1 MSAQKQVTIDHV
13 LEALV
18 ASARTAG
25 APETVALEARRATMA
40 RFVPE
45 GGPGRLASPRVESYF
60 WGVVR
65 RRALKGGA
73 PAVAR
78 LMVAASLAAELEEA
92 GHRAGAFARA
102 TT

>member
-1 MSAQKQVTIDHV
+1 MSARKPLTIDHE

-18 ASARTAG
+18 AAARSVG
-25 APETVALEARRATMA
+25 APEEVAVEARRATMA

-45 GGPGRLASPRVESYF
+45 GGFGRMASPRVESYF
-60 WGVVR
+60 WGVIR

-78 LMVAASLAAELEEA
+78 LIVAASLAAELEEA
-92 GHRAGAFARA
+92 GHRVGASLSA

>member
-1 MSAQKQVTIDHV
+1 MSAYERRPIDHM

-18 ASARTAG
+18 ASARSAG
-25 APETVALEARRATMA
+25 TPEDVAQEARRATA
-40 RFVPE
+40 VRFVPE
-45 GGPGRLASPRVESYF
+45 RGSRRTAPPRVESYF

-78 LMVAASLAAELEEA
+78 LLVAVSLAAELEEA
-92 GHRAGAFARA
+92 GHPSETFASA
-102 TT
+102 AI